1 MEAACG
7 AGRNGI
13 GCLMI
18 SHLDHLVLTVADI
31 PRTVRFYS
39 EILGM
44 KVVPLGD
51 GRDALSF
58 GHQMIK
64 LHEAGR
70 ELEPHAAR
78 ATPGSADLCFLS
90 DEPVEGLF
98 QSLATHGVDVV
109 EGPVVRAGASGP
121 ILSVY
126 FRDPDGNLIEVSNSL
141 SESERGL

>member
-1 MEAACG
+1 
-7 AGRNGI
+7 
-13 GCLMI
+13 MI

-39 EILGM
+39 EVLGL

-58 GHQMIK
+58 GSQMIK

-70 ELEPHAAR
+70 ELHPNAAR

-109 EGPVVRAGASGP
+109 EGPVVRAGRAGADS
-121 ILSVY
+121 
-126 FRDPDGNLIEVSNSL
+126 FRLFSRPGWQPHRGVKRP
-141 SESERGL
+141 ERIGAGR

>member
-1 MEAACG
+1 
-7 AGRNGI
+7 
-13 GCLMI
+13 MI
-18 SHLDHLVLTVADI
+18 TRLDHVVLTVADI

-39 EILGM
+39 EVLGL
-44 KVVPLGD
+44 KVVPVGD

-58 GHQMIK
+58 GSQMIK
-64 LHEAGR
+64 LHEVGR
-70 ELEPHAAR
+70 ELQPNATR
-78 ATPGSADLCFLS
+78 ATPGSADLCFIS

-126 FRDPDGNLIEVSNSL
+126 FRDPDGNLVEVSNAL
-141 SESERGL
+141 SEPKGGL

>member
-1 MEAACG
+1 
-7 AGRNGI
+7 
-13 GCLMI
+13 MI

-39 EILGM
+39 EVLGM
-44 KVVPLGD
+44 KIVSIGD

-58 GHQMIK
+58 GNQMIK

-70 ELEPHAAR
+70 ELQPNAAR
-78 ATPGSADLCFLS
+78 ATPGSADLCFIA

-98 QSLATHGVDVV
+98 QMLATHGIDVV
-109 EGPVVRAGASGP
+109 EGPVVRAGSCGP

-126 FRDPDGNLIEVSNSL
+126 FRDPDGNLIEVSNAL
-141 SESERGL
+141 SEPEGEL